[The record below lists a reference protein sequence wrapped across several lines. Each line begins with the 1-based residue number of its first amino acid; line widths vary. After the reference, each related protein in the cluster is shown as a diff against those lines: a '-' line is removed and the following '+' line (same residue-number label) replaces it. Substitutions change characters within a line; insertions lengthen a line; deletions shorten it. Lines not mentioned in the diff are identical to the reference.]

1 MKVFILYV
9 IIVYLVLS
17 GELLD
22 PLIPLNSILFHIFVG
37 NLGVGVLHELH
48 VFVGGLWVGID
59 LELFGLNDD
68 LDVETGQEF
77 LGVIFGDGA
86 SLQFHGVMPGPGGRQ
101 VDVA

>member
-1 MKVFILYV
+1 MSYL
-9 IIVYLVLS
+9 IIVYLFLS
-17 GELLD
+17 GELFD

-77 LGVIFGDGA
+77 LGVISGDGA
-86 SLQFHGVMPGPGGRQ
+86 GLQFHGVIQGPGGKQ
-101 VDVA
+101 ADVA

>member
-1 MKVFILYV
+1 MSYL
-9 IIVYLVLS
+9 IIVYLFLS
-17 GELLD
+17 GELFD

-59 LELFGLNDD
+59 LELFGLDDD

-77 LGVIFGDGA
+77 FWCHFWEWGQSSVPWGY
-86 SLQFHGVMPGPGGRQ
+86 SRSRGGTG
-101 VDVA
+101 

>member
-1 MKVFILYV
+1 MSYL
-9 IIVYLVLS
+9 IIVYLFLS
-17 GELLD
+17 GELFD

-37 NLGVGVLHELH
+37 NLGVGFLHELH

-77 LGVIFGDGA
+77 LGVISGDGA
-86 SLQFHGVMPGPGGRQ
+86 GLQFHGVIHGPGGRQ

>member
-1 MKVFILYV
+1 MSYL
-9 IIVYLVLS
+9 IIVYLFLS
-17 GELLD
+17 GELFD

-48 VFVGGLWVGID
+48 VFVGGLWVGVD
-59 LELFGLNDD
+59 LELFGLDDD

-86 SLQFHGVMPGPGGRQ
+86 SLQFHGVVQGPEGGQ
-101 VDVA
+101 VDVVLT